1 MLEHDLSVYI
11 ASSSGG
17 SADFKDNSSLVC
29 SDGFY
34 VSLEYIS
41 NGTTVEVC
49 RPECGEWEEV
59 PHSTVV
65 TISVTVLVTE
75 VVYLL
80 SGAAVLVLSVIHYK
94 RM

>member
-1 MLEHDLSVYI
+1 M
-11 ASSSGG
+11 
-17 SADFKDNSSLVC
+17 C
-29 SDGFY
+29 SEGLF
-34 VSLEYIS
+34 VSLADIG

-59 PHSTVV
+59 PHSAVV
-65 TISVTVLVTE
+65 ARYIAELVTE

-80 SGAAVLVLSVIHYK
+80 SGAAVLVLSIIQYK